1 MRSGVRVIGRPLI
14 AETTWNCFPANP
26 IATKSESRDWVA
38 IQVPVK
44 METTVV
50 ASPMGCFGTQN
61 QSHVVSR
68 DSYIQT
74 HAFAEDG
81 EGKAGKPTL
90 DEERYQTEADALEPV
105 AFKL

>member
-1 MRSGVRVIGRPLI
+1 MRSGVRVIGRPLR
-14 AETTWNCFPANP
+14 AKTTWDCFPANP

-44 METTVV
+44 MGPMVV

-68 DSYIQT
+68 NPYMQT

-81 EGKAGKPTL
+81 
-90 DEERYQTEADALEPV
+90 
-105 AFKL
+105 

>member
-1 MRSGVRVIGRPLI
+1 MD
-14 AETTWNCFPANP
+14 T
-26 IATKSESRDWVA
+26 
-38 IQVPVK
+38 
-44 METTVV
+44 MVV

-68 DSYIQT
+68 NSYMQT
-74 HAFAEDG
+74 HAFPEGG
-81 EGKAGKPTL
+81 EGKTGKPTL